1 MNHIRWNMQQG
12 YRVALLALL
21 PLLAALLPIALETLY
36 RAYLQVG
43 TQFSKG
49 EAWIIYAAFYFVA
62 FRVRSTGFS
71 TLMAVLFFCFLFC
84 QFSHLGIYHSWLS
97 PAEILIFFQE
107 YSEVYRAGMTLLPSL
122 LLPLLIALLSL
133 LPFLL
138 LRRVARP
145 KSGSKVLIVLFT
157 LLLIGPIAQA
167 ALARGKDEQA
177 PHQRYSAIRSGI
189 ETSAVFLGK
198 TVPNQFTPH
207 SDLPRYEQEA
217 PAVLHDAGSRVIV
230 LLMGESQNVDNMS
243 VFGYG
248 TDTTPWLR
256 EHAKEGVLL
265 SAYAGGV
272 YTNVSLPTFF
282 NMIPQP
288 DGTAQIYSWR
298 TNLFRLAK
306 AQGYHTAFY
315 TAQAKSDYTAQA
327 KSEMSLMSM
336 LGQQYIDDFRDPT
349 HFGHPYNENAYDD
362 ELLPLLNQ
370 LDLSQGKHF
379 IVLHQRGSHPPYAE
393 RSRPDEK
400 RFGQASLE
408 AEYNNSVAR
417 TDALLGQVLDHLG
430 SQRDWTFVFTSDHGQ
445 YVKHGAMGH
454 GLLNMA
460 SHYMVP
466 AYIRSVVPG
475 VMPAVRE
482 TFQGCD
488 TLFHVQLSE
497 LLARQMGYA
506 VLDSGCTQG
515 YVNGARLNGSAGYKK
530 ISLHSVMNNLPLPM
544 SKRN

>member
-1 MNHIRWNMQQG
+1 MKHHSIWKLPQG
-12 YRVALLALL
+12 RQLALLLL
-21 PLLAALLPIALETLY
+21 PLLAALLPVRLETYY
-36 RAYLQVG
+36 RAYLHLG

-49 EAWIIYAAFYFVA
+49 EAWLIYALFYFA
-62 FRVRSTGFS
+62 ALRVRSVWFS
-71 TLMAVLFFCFLFC
+71 TLMSVLFFSFLFF
-84 QFSHLGIYHSWLS
+84 QFAHLGLYHSWLS
-97 PAEILIFFQE
+97 SAEILLFFEE
-107 YSEVYRAGMTLLPSL
+107 YSEVYRTGVTLLPSL
-122 LLPLLIALLSL
+122 LLPLLIALLCL
-133 LPFLL
+133 LPSLL
-138 LRRVARP
+138 LRRIKQP
-145 KSGSKVLIVLFT
+145 KSDSRLLIALFS
-157 LLLIGPIAQA
+157 LLLIAPVAQS

-189 ETSAVFLGK
+189 ETTSVFLGK
-198 TVPNQFTPH
+198 TAPQQLKGQSGVEK
-207 SDLPRYEQEA
+207 YEHEA

-248 TDTTPWLR
+248 LDTTPWLR

-306 AQGYHTAFY
+306 AQGYHTVF
-315 TAQAKSDYTAQA
+315 YTAQA
-327 KSEMSLMSM
+327 KSEMSLLSM
-336 LGQQYIDDFRDPT
+336 LGQQYIDDIRDPT
-349 HFGHPYNENAYDD
+349 HYGHAYHENAYDD
-362 ELLPLLNQ
+362 ELLPLLRQ

-430 SQRDWTFVFTSDHGQ
+430 KQRDWTFVFTSDHGQ

-482 TFQGCD
+482 TFRGCD

-506 VLDSGCTQG
+506 VPDSTCTQG